1 MARSPR
7 KIEILAPAR
16 DVEVARK
23 AILCGAD
30 AVYIGS
36 ESHGAR
42 QAAANSIEEIA
53 GLCEYAHRFGVK
65 VYVTVNTLVYDDEI
79 AAVEQLIGRLYRAGV
94 DALIVQDMGI
104 LRMNVPKIDLHASTQ
119 CDIRDVA
126 KAEFLSKVGFT
137 RLVLARELTVSEIKE
152 IYEATGC
159 ELEAFVH
166 GALCVSYSGDCR
178 ASYMMTGRSANRG
191 ECAQICRLRYE
202 LTDEAGNTLAPP
214 AHYLSLRDL
223 NRIEDLEAMLSA
235 GVTSLKIEGRLKDE
249 KYVMNAVAAY
259 RRRVDEIIAASDGV
273 YVRASLGNV
282 EPGFRPWLE
291 KGFNRGF
298 TSYFLSQPS
307 AKLKMASTGTPKMTG
322 SPVATVVAVTPRGL
336 KVNAYEKISN
346 GDGLGYFDRT
356 GVFTGFRVNRAEGIM
371 IFPATKVNVGR
382 GTVLY
387 RNRDKVFDDMM
398 DAARP
403 VRLIDVDM
411 KLGLTADGALSLTI
425 SEKEGNSATAVM
437 HLDEVAASRSPQ
449 SEQRR
454 RVLEKLGNTIYKPDC
469 VEDNAGDA
477 FIPASLLSNL
487 RREAVEALEQNKR
500 ASYPYRYRN
509 KEDLAARYPRETID
523 FHDNVAN
530 HLAAEFYADHGVTAM
545 EPAME
550 VKMPEGN
557 EHEVMCTRYCLRR
570 ELGYCLKTS
579 GRDRMPRKLYLRSG
593 DVRLRLDFD
602 CAACRMRVMM
612 SKDGVV

>member
-1 MARSPR
+1 MPR

-42 QAAANSIEEIA
+42 QAAANSIREIA
-53 GLCEYAHRFGVK
+53 GLCEFAHRFGVK

-79 AAVEQLIGRLYRAGV
+79 AAVEQLIRRLYRAGV

-104 LRMNVPKIDLHASTQ
+104 LRMNIPKIDLHASTQ

-137 RLVLARELTVSEIKE
+137 RLVLARELTISEIKE
-152 IYEATGC
+152 IYDATGC

-202 LTDEAGNTLAPP
+202 LIDEDGNALAPS

-223 NRIEDLEAMLSA
+223 NRIDDLDAMLRA

-259 RRRVDEIIAASDGV
+259 RRRVDEIIAAGDGE

-282 EPGFRPWLE
+282 EPGFSPSLE

-298 TSYFLSQPS
+298 TSYFLSRPS
-307 AKLKMASTGTPKMTG
+307 AGLKMASTGTPKMTG
-322 SPVATVVAVTPRGL
+322 TQVATVVAVTPRGIR
-336 KVNAYEKISN
+336 VNASERIAN
-346 GDGLGYFDRT
+346 GDGLGYFDRA
-356 GVFTGFRVNRAEGIM
+356 GVFTGFRVNRAEGNM
-371 IFPATKVNVGR
+371 IFPATKVSVSR
-382 GTVLY
+382 GTLLY
-387 RNRDKVFDDMM
+387 RNRDKAFDDMI
-398 DAARP
+398 DSARP
-403 VRLIDVDM
+403 SRQIDVDM
-411 KLGLTADGALSLTI
+411 KLSLTEDGALSLTI
-425 SEKEGNSATAVM
+425 SEKGGCSATAVM
-437 HLDEVAASRSPQ
+437 RIEQTAPSRSPQ
-449 SEQRR
+449 EEQRR
-454 RVLEKLGNTIYKPDC
+454 RVLEKLGDTVYKL
-469 VEDNAGDA
+469 VGLEDNVGET
-477 FIPASLLSNL
+477 FVPASVLSNL
-487 RREAVEALEQNKR
+487 RREAVEALEQTKR
-500 ASYPYRYRN
+500 ATYPYRYRN
-509 KEDLAARYPRETID
+509 KEDVAVKYPRQSID
-523 FHDNVAN
+523 FHENVAN
-530 HLAAEFYADHGVTAM
+530 HLAAEFYADHGVTVI

-550 VKMPEGN
+550 VKMPKRD

-570 ELGYCLKTS
+570 ELGCCLKTPTH
-579 GRDRMPRKLYLRSG
+579 DRLPRKLYLRSG
-593 DVRLRLDFD
+593 DIKLRLDFD

-612 SKDGVV
+612 SKEVVK